1 MFHEFISRNI
11 TGTQQKTGDIS
22 ISVTGN
28 QEAISLRLYLQ
39 FSCKPASVFIFP
51 AAAIWQKTALTITL
65 FFYGGRQTLFLS
77 QFWSP
82 RKALWLA
89 HFRSAT
95 PRPPQSN
102 PLWPSWREARLEGY
116 TQVWPPV
123 LPPQDGI
130 GQTCLGKAF
139 CFHLWQRPKIN
150 AGWLMSPY
158 WAPAPN
164 TCFLNKCTHEYYQLR
179 VKL

>member
-1 MFHEFISRNI
+1 MWRETRRP
-11 TGTQQKTGDIS
+11 
-22 ISVTGN
+22 
-28 QEAISLRLYLQ
+28 SL
-39 FSCKPASVFIFP
+39 SVFISNFP
-51 AAAIWQKTALTITL
+51 VSLLQSSFFQQLPFGRKQLWQSHCFFMEGDKL
-65 FFYGGRQTLFLS
+65 FSCLNSEVLGKHCDWPISGQPL
-77 QFWSP
+77 P
-82 RKALWLA
+82 
-89 HFRSAT
+89 
-95 PRPPQSN
+95 PPQSN